1 MTGRD
6 AGTVPLAALP
16 MPDRTSWIIL
26 VGLLVAVVALLWW
39 CGRVVRRQGGLRRA
53 MRRARWEARTTGR
66 AVTRPWRTMRRDR
79 RRARTLAAF
88 LTAPDARS
96 TAADALDRADRDAAG
111 PCRAVAVSLT
121 PARDRVRVLL
131 AGRDV
136 PAPPAPWSAAEAA
149 GPWTWAAPLGKD
161 GSVAGGV
168 PEAEAGQ
175 RLPLVLGVD
184 RHGSGGVVVA
194 DWYAGPPAV
203 TVEGDGPAARSVLQA
218 LTAQLDA
225 LPEGPQVLVAGGV
238 HARFAGRPLPELLD
252 RLEQLERLEQSG
264 AADGGL
270 EPPVLVCWAPDAADA
285 ARLCALAERGAA
297 RVLAGGAAL
306 PGSAWALHVEADG
319 RLLAP
324 ELGADVEAAALS
336 RAVARALRA
345 AARGGRRPPQPPRP
359 PRPSQPSRPSA
370 GTAAAPGPAA
380 SPASAGTAATGPAR
394 TPDRDRTPQ
403 TPQTPQAPPPLRT
416 SPDLTE
422 PAPATGRTP
431 GAGDGRP
438 AREVPAADLVEPE
451 PEPAPLAGSGRGP
464 QQAPHA
470 KAARDVAPTAR
481 TGTVGSPAGA
491 LAETSAATGRTPG
504 DGPAALAEPGPA
516 PAAGSGP
523 VAEQAPPAGRVPAAR
538 DGGSGAVP
546 ATGHE
551 PGDEPGHE
559 PGHGPGD
566 GQVPPPPAS
575 GATDGAGPRAGT
587 GAGGADDFDE
597 PEPAPSPAGSGVSAQ
612 PERSERHP

>member
-1 MTGRD
+1 MTGRE

-79 RRARTLAAF
+79 RRTRTLTAF
-88 LTAPDARS
+88 LAAPDARS

-136 PAPPAPWSAAEAA
+136 PAPPAPWSAAEAT

-161 GSVAGGV
+161 GSVAGGI
-168 PEAEAGQ
+168 PETEAEAEAEAGQ

-194 DWYAGPPAV
+194 DWCAGPPVV

-238 HARFAGRPLPELLD
+238 HARFAGRPLPELLE
-252 RLEQLERLEQSG
+252 RLERLEQPG
-264 AADGGL
+264 AADGGF

-359 PRPSQPSRPSA
+359 PRPSAGTAAPA
-370 GTAAAPGPAA
+370 GTAAAPEPAA
-380 SPASAGTAATGPAR
+380 SPASAGTAATDPAR

-403 TPQTPQAPPPLRT
+403 TPQTPQALPPLRT

-422 PAPATGRTP
+422 PAPATGRAP

-438 AREVPAADLVEPE
+438 AREAPAADLVEPE
-451 PEPAPLAGSGRGP
+451 PVPPAGSGRGP

-470 KAARDVAPTAR
+470 KAARDVAPAAR
-481 TGTVGSPAGA
+481 TGTAGSPAEA
-491 LAETSAATGRTPG
+491 PAETSAATGRTPA

-516 PAAGSGP
+516 PAAGNGP

-546 ATGHE
+546 AVGHE

-559 PGHGPGD
+559 PGHG
-566 GQVPPPPAS
+566 QAPPPPAS
-575 GATDGAGPRAGT
+575 GAAVGAGPRAGT
-587 GAGGADDFDE
+587 GAGGAGGAGDFDE